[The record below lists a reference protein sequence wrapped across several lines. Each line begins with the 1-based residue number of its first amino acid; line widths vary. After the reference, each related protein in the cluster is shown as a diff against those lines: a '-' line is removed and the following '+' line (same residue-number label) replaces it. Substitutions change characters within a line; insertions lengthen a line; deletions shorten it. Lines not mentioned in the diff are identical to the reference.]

1 MHLPIHPSI
10 YPVTN
15 VSIPPFIHTS
25 IHPSIYLSYPSM
37 HFTNHSI
44 HVFINPFIYLSTYT
58 HPSIYP
64 YFSPI
69 HSILFRHF
77 LYKSG
82 QPKPSNDTLENIIYS
97 PLIGSPPSL
106 YPSICPCQ
114 LRSLKFTRSQFLN
127 KQNTWPKILL
137 KKFCG

>member
-1 MHLPIHPSI
+1 MRLPIHPSI
-10 YPVTN
+10 YPVTMQC
-15 VSIPPFIHTS
+15 IHPS
-25 IHPSIYLSYPSM
+25 LHPYIHPSIYLSYPSM

-44 HVFINPFIYLSTYT
+44 HVFINPFIYLSIYT

-97 PLIGSPPSL
+97 PLVGSPPPSH

-127 KQNTWPKILL
+127 KQNTWPE
-137 KKFCG
+137 FCG

>member
-1 MHLPIHPSI
+1 MYPSLPS
-10 YPVTN
+10 
-15 VSIPPFIHTS
+15 S
-25 IHPSIYLSYPSM
+25 IHPSIHPFTYHTHPCILPTNPSM
-37 HFTNHSI
+37 HFTNPSI
-44 HVFINPFIYLSTYT
+44 HVFINPFIYLSIYT

-97 PLIGSPPSL
+97 PLVGSPPPLPLSF
-106 YPSICPCQ
+106 YMSMPAKIF
-114 LRSLKFTRSQFLN
+114 KVYTFTIPQ
-127 KQNTWPKILL
+127 
-137 KKFCG
+137 

>member
-1 MHLPIHPSI
+1 MRLPIHPSI

-15 VSIPPFIHTS
+15 VSIPSF
-25 IHPSIYLSYPSM
+25 IHPSIHPFTYHTHPCILPTNPSM
-37 HFTNHSI
+37 HFTNPSI

-97 PLIGSPPSL
+97 PLVGSPPSL

-127 KQNTWPKILL
+127 KQNTWPEI
-137 KKFCG
+137 

>member
-10 YPVTN
+10 YPVTMYP
-15 VSIPPFIHTS
+15 SLPSS

-44 HVFINPFIYLSTYT
+44 LVFINPFIYLSTYT

-97 PLIGSPPSL
+97 PLVGSPPPPSL
-106 YPSICPCQ
+106 YPSIWPCQ

-127 KQNTWPKILL
+127 KQNTWPEI
-137 KKFCG
+137 